1 MLSIF
6 REIIFLQHDQMK
18 PRVAIPIATKDNSY
32 GKCKTYDGPIKRHPI
47 EAIKSPVIIIF
58 LFDIQL
64 CTF

>member
-1 MLSIF
+1 
-6 REIIFLQHDQMK
+6 MK